1 MSNVLKFNNVIRVA
15 KLSADPGS
23 AEEGMLYF
31 NTTDSVFRFY
41 QSGSFQ
47 TIDAA
52 DLAGGKIGTLNQGTN
67 YTAANAD
74 EIGSHLDAIDDA
86 LSTAGGTEFDD
97 ATFKIVDLGGDSL
110 GIVFDVSAVTSAD
123 KTITMPDA
131 NVDLGDV
138 NGSVTAHS
146 DMTDAGSGAVITSAE
161 RTKLSGIEPL
171 ADVTDAV
178 NVDAAGAVMETDT
191 TTVSMDFVLDED
203 DMNSNSATKLAT
215 QQSIKTYVD
224 TEVAAA
230 IASEMTYKGSYDAAT
245 NSPDLDTSPSGVS
258 VGDTYTVTVAGTF
271 FTKAVEVG
279 DTLIAEITGA
289 AAEANWTIVSRQLD
303 AATIKTSYESNANTN
318 AYTDADQTTVSNQSG
333 INTGDEVSAT
343 DAVEGIVELATQGE
357 VDTGSD
363 TSRVITPATL
373 AGSALATTANS
384 AMQNLSDDAAP
395 SLGGNLTLGS
405 NVVIHDG
412 DGVKKGSSA
421 SNFYEEEY
429 IHASTLTASQTDA
442 VVAAFTFAAAS
453 FEGAILDY
461 KIKEATSGN
470 VRVGKIMVATDG
482 TNVSISDTFTETAD
496 IGVSWNAGIN
506 TGNVEI
512 KYTTTANNKTMRC
525 VMQRIKT

>member
-52 DLAGGKIGTLNQGTN
+52 DLAGGKIGTLNQGAN
-67 YTAANAD
+67 YTAATVG

-86 LSTAGGTEFDD
+86 LVSAGGSEFND
-97 ATFKIVDLGGDSL
+97 ADFKIIDVDGDSL
-110 GIVFDVSAVTSAD
+110 GIVFDVSAVTTAD

-138 NGSVTAHS
+138 NGLVTVHS
-146 DMTDAGSGAVITSAE
+146 DVSDAGSGIIISSAE
-161 RTKLSGIEPL
+161 RTKLSNIETL
-171 ADVTDAV
+171 ADVTDST

-215 QQSIKTYVD
+215 QQSIKAYVD
-224 TEVAAA
+224 AGVAAA
-230 IASEMTYKGSYDAAT
+230 IASEMTYKGSYNAAT
-245 NSPDLDTSPSGVS
+245 NTPDLDTSPSGVA
-258 VGDTYTVTVAGTF
+258 VGDMYTVTVAGTF
-271 FTKAVEVG
+271 FTTALEVG
-279 DTLIAEITGA
+279 DVLIAEIASA
-289 AAEANWTIVSRQLD
+289 AAEADWTIVNKNLD
-303 AATIKTSYESNANTN
+303 AASIKTSYESNSDTN
-318 AYTDADQTTVSNQSG
+318 AYTDAEKTTVGNQSG
-333 INTGDEVSAT
+333 TNTGDEASAT
-343 DAVEGIVELATQGE
+343 DSVEGVVELATQGE

-373 AGSALATTANS
+373 AGSALATAAGS
-384 AMQNLSDDAAP
+384 ALQDISDDSTP
-395 SLGGNLTLGS
+395 SLGGNLELGA
-405 NVVIHDG
+405 NVVVHDS
-412 DGVKKGSSA
+412 DGIKKGSSA

-429 IHASTLTASQTDA
+429 IHTTTLTASQTDS
-442 VVAAFTFAAAS
+442 VAANFTFAAAS

-461 KIKEATSGN
+461 KVKEATTGN

-496 IGVSWNAGIN
+496 IGVSWNAGVN
-506 TGNVEI
+506 TGNIEL
-512 KYTTTANNKTMRC
+512 KYTTTANTKTMRC